1 MLCITSF
8 LLVVITEDK
17 KLLAYIYMHKMI
29 DLKYAL
35 LLNESKKKATCMETV
50 VCKIVI
56 FKIAFVGNWCHMH
69 K

>member
-1 MLCITSF
+1 MLCVTSF

-17 KLLAYIYMHKMI
+17 KLLVYIYMHKMI

-35 LLNESKKKATCMETV
+35 LFNESKKKATCMGTMM
-50 VCKIVI
+50 CKIVI
-56 FKIAFVGNWCHMH
+56 FKITFVGNWCHMH